1 MSDATTTTG
10 STATDAPVL
19 RVGHSPDPDDAFMF
33 YGLAH
38 GAVKIR
44 NYRIEHVLEDIES
57 LNRRAAA
64 CDLEVTAISAHAYP
78 RVASAYHILATGA
91 SMGRGYG
98 PILASRTAMTI
109 ADLRGKRVAIP
120 GPWTT
125 AALLT
130 AIYAD
135 GYTPVEV
142 MFDQVPQA
150 ILSGEVDAGV
160 IIHEGQLTYGGM
172 GLHKIAD
179 YGELWAAE
187 TDGLP
192 LPLGLDVVRADLG
205 PELCR
210 EINTGLRASILHAR
224 ANLEPA
230 IDYALTFG
238 RGLDRDLGKKFVGM
252 YVSDDTVDMGRPGRA
267 ALKLL
272 FERGA
277 AKGLIPAVPELVVI
291 D

>member
-1 MSDATTTTG
+1 MSDATSTTG

-57 LNRRAAA
+57 LNRRAMA
-64 CDLEVTAISAHAYP
+64 CELEVTAISAHAYP

-98 PILASRTAMTI
+98 PILASKTPMTI

-160 IIHEGQLTYGGM
+160 IIHEGQLTYKEH
-172 GLHKIAD
+172 GLVRVVD
-179 YGELWAAE
+179 FGQWWSDQTE
-187 TDGLP
+187 GLP
-192 LPLGLDVVRADLG
+192 LPLGGNGIRRDIPADLAAKIS
-205 PELCR
+205 LDLKR
-210 EINTGLRASILHAR
+210 SIA
-224 ANLEPA
+224 
-230 IDYALTFG
+230 YALGHREEALAYAMKFG
-238 RGLDRDLGKKFVGM
+238 RNLPKEKADRFVGM
-252 YVSDDTVDMGRPGRA
+252 YVNDLTLDYG
-267 ALKLL
+267 
-272 FERGA
+272 ERGRQA
-277 AKGLIPAVPELVVI
+277 LQHLYDRAYRAGLLAEPVTAEFLG
-291 D
+291 

>member
-1 MSDATTTTG
+1 LEAIFMTDATTT
-10 STATDAPVL
+10 AAPVL

-38 GAVKIR
+38 GHVRIR
-44 NYRIEHVLEDIES
+44 DYRIEHVLEDIES

-64 CDLEVTAISAHAYP
+64 HDLEVTAISAHAYP
-78 RVASAYHILATGA
+78 RVADAYDILATGA

-98 PILASRTAMTI
+98 PVVVATRPMTL

-120 GPWTT
+120 GAWTT

-142 MFDQVPQA
+142 VFDRIPEAVLA
-150 ILSGEVDAGV
+150 GEVDAGV
-160 IIHEGQLTYGGM
+160 IIHEGQLTYAAM
-172 GLHKIAD
+172 GLTKIVD

-187 TDGLP
+187 TGGLP
-192 LPLGLDVVRADLG
+192 LPLGLDVVRRDLG
-205 PELCR
+205 PALCR
-210 EINTGLRASILHAR
+210 EINAGLKESILYAR
-224 ANLEPA
+224 AHLEDA
-230 IDYALTFG
+230 VDYALTFG
-238 RGLDRDLGKKFVGM
+238 RGLERELGKRFVGM
-252 YVSDDTVDMGRPGRA
+252 YVSDDTVDMGEPGRA
-267 ALKLL
+267 ALRLL

-277 AKGLIPAVPELVVI
+277 AKGVIPAVPKLVVV

>member
-1 MSDATTTTG
+1 MSAPDSTTTATG
-10 STATDAPVL
+10 SPVL

-33 YGLAH
+33 YGLAK
-38 GAVKIR
+38 GGVTIR
-44 NYRIEHVLEDIES
+44 DYRIEHVLEDIES

-64 CDLEVTAISAHAYP
+64 RELEVTAISAHAYP
-78 RVASAYHILATGA
+78 RVADAYAILSTGA

-98 PILASRTAMTI
+98 PILAARASCSL

-130 AIYAD
+130 SLYVP
-135 GYTPVEV
+135 GHVPVSV

-150 ILSGEVDAGV
+150 ILAGEVDAGV

-172 GLHKIAD
+172 GLVKLAD
-179 YGELWAAE
+179 YGEVWASE
-187 TDGLP
+187 TGGLP
-192 LPLGLDVVRADLG
+192 LPLGLDVVRKDLG
-205 PELCR
+205 PELMH
-210 EINTGLRASILHAR
+210 EINVGLRASILHAR
-224 ANLEPA
+224 ANLEDA

-238 RGLDRDLGKKFVGM
+238 RGLERDLGKKFVGM
-252 YVSDDTVDMGRPGRA
+252 YVSEDTVDMGQPGRD
-267 ALKLL
+267 ALRLL
-272 FERGA
+272 FTRGA
-277 AKGLIPAVPELVVI
+277 EKGLIPAVPDLVVI